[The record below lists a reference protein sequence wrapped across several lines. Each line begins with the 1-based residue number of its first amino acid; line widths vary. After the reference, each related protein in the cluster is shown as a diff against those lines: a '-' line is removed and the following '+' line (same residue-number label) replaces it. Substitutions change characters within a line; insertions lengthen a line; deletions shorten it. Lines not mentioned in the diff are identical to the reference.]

1 MQRLS
6 RSSQPG
12 RIDARREFWSIW
24 MSLPGGKNQQR
35 RTGEINELRGERRN
49 RIVGNAVA
57 LQLWPFIKQSSSG
70 SLTRELV
77 ASVEALCPLH
87 GGDPAGHTDH
97 T

>member
-24 MSLPGGKNQQR
+24 MSLPGGENQQR
-35 RTGEINELRGERRN
+35 QTGEINESRGEGQNLTIGKAGRAAAL
-49 RIVGNAVA
+49 AVT
-57 LQLWPFIKQSSSG
+57 KRSGSG

-77 ASVEALCPLH
+77 AGVEALRPLH
-87 GGDPAGHTDH
+87 GSDPAGHTDH